1 MEGFDNF
8 KALEELLNDPA
19 GGDKPPIGPIS
30 PTAEMQLKLIRHIIG
45 DSYNKTHVKLITAYE
60 GNGNTGIDG
69 LEKIYNDPSAKVVEK
84 ILHWSTTT
92 THTEDGTISSPC
104 LSILV
109 TYTAHD
115 YKEMLKRL
123 DTHSQRYFVK
133 EKLEDQDLSML
144 ALLVG
149 GMHALSFEIQE
160 ASDKLKTEKLI
171 KDLKKLIY
179 DTQEAQ
185 NKAKELVEE
194 DEAITPISAGK
205 KKTKKKGSSKKPAEK
220 TVEDV
225 SEKSTGPTKV
235 FQNIDGEGL
244 IVFDQSMLRDVVA
257 EAEKGAV
264 KKDASPEPDIS
275 GAENV
280 AKNNKPK

>member
-8 KALEELLNDPA
+8 KALEEMLIDPS
-19 GGDKPPIGPIS
+19 GGDKPPVGPIS
-30 PTAEMQLKLIRHIIG
+30 PTAEIQLKLIRHIIG

-60 GNGNTGIDG
+60 GNGNAGVDG
-69 LEKIYNDPSAKVVEK
+69 LEKIHNDPSAKVVEK

-92 THTEDGTISSPC
+92 THTEDGTVSSPC

-123 DTHSQRYFVK
+123 DTHSQRYFAK

-160 ASDKLKTEKLI
+160 EADKLKTEKLI
-171 KDLKKLIY
+171 KDLKKLIS
-179 DTQEAQ
+179 DTQESQ

-194 DEAITPISAGK
+194 EEPITLVSAGK
-205 KKTKKKGSSKKPAEK
+205 KKTKKKGSSKKPVDDASEV
-220 TVEDV
+220 TP
-225 SEKSTGPTKV
+225 EKSTGPAKV
-235 FQNIDGEGL
+235 FQNIDDAGL
-244 IVFDQSMLRDVVA
+244 IVFDQSTLLDVAA

-264 KKDASPEPDIS
+264 KKDVSPEPDIS